1 MESLATIVRK
11 AQVKVPTA
19 TEIAHMQRLA
29 AVTGNRSYEVLPFSK
44 IKELREA
51 GFIWTVNGNIVE
63 KFKYAG
69 LVAEHERDFSKE
81 AYKDQLMSRM
91 SLMANAFGGLSPIV
105 SSGGGIFASRVVR
118 YVGDLPDFAMDNMM
132 KAAAIGIRYFTIHS
146 NEPLPVEEI
155 DLKAIDPLLIGW
167 LNRPQIVKAH
177 SDNHDKAFD
186 QLWHARKEDYGV
198 VVAAWDLDKEITL

>member
-105 SSGGGIFASRVVR
+105 SSGGGIFASRGVQ

-132 KAAAIGIRYFTIHS
+132 KAAAIGIRYFTIQAAREGQGEAAGLVLRGWRSRNGLLSCRLYGYYRRGHQAS
-146 NEPLPVEEI
+146 EKLPVQVYRGRCY
-155 DLKAIDPLLIGW
+155 DVPA
-167 LNRPQIVKAH
+167 
-177 SDNHDKAFD
+177 
-186 QLWHARKEDYGV
+186 
-198 VVAAWDLDKEITL
+198 